1 MNAVKPSIQANP
13 FDRGALGRAAD
24 VAKRIP
30 WLRAEG
36 ANGALAASFLA
47 AYVALEW
54 ISFIH
59 EYKGLPITPWN
70 PGLGVVF
77 ALMVYAGARY
87 SLVLLAGAILAE
99 IAVLQS
105 SLTWPFVLGV
115 SAIIAASY
123 STAVFAA
130 RRWLRLDI
138 ALMHVR
144 DIVVLLVCGS
154 AGALVAALLLSLLLV
169 ADAELDW
176 NDVLVAAGP
185 LLVGDV
191 IGIAVMTPL
200 TLRLVFRRGEWP
212 AGSLRALAPDILL
225 CGALVAVSLWI
236 IVGSQSVNG
245 FKFFYLLFLPVV
257 IAAVR
262 YGLDGACIGLAVTQF
277 GLVGLLHL
285 YGYDAQAFTEFQTLM
300 FVLTITGLIVG
311 VVVSERRNADRRVR
325 EAEARL
331 KTKEAE
337 AARAARFTLVS
348 GMASAL
354 AHEISQPMT
363 AARALARSAQHLLR
377 GSPPDL
383 PRAEGN
389 LATLIA
395 QIDHAS
401 GVVRRMRDFLRRGRP
416 HVSTVDLAGVLDDA
430 VALVRADAAVHQVRI
445 ELQVPGDLPA
455 IHGDAV
461 QLEQVIINLVHNAIE
476 AIAAAGQSDGCI
488 RIAVA
493 RLAAGIEI
501 GVLDNGP
508 GIAPDLAE
516 RLFEPLTTSK
526 DEGLGLGLPIC
537 ASIIE
542 SHGGRIWVH
551 SRALGATEFRLSLPV
566 QADTA

>member
-1 MNAVKPSIQANP
+1 
-13 FDRGALGRAAD
+13 
-24 VAKRIP
+24 
-30 WLRAEG
+30 
-36 ANGALAASFLA
+36 
-47 AYVALEW
+47 
-54 ISFIH
+54 
-59 EYKGLPITPWN
+59 
-70 PGLGVVF
+70 
-77 ALMVYAGARY
+77 
-87 SLVLLAGAILAE
+87 
-99 IAVLQS
+99 
-105 SLTWPFVLGV
+105 
-115 SAIIAASY
+115 
-123 STAVFAA
+123 
-130 RRWLRLDI
+130 
-138 ALMHVR
+138 
-144 DIVVLLVCGS
+144 
-154 AGALVAALLLSLLLV
+154 
-169 ADAELDW
+169 
-176 NDVLVAAGP
+176 
-185 LLVGDV
+185 
-191 IGIAVMTPL
+191 
-200 TLRLVFRRGEWP
+200 
-212 AGSLRALAPDILL
+212 
-225 CGALVAVSLWI
+225 
-236 IVGSQSVNG
+236 
-245 FKFFYLLFLPVV
+245 
-257 IAAVR
+257 
-262 YGLDGACIGLAVTQF
+262 
-277 GLVGLLHL
+277 
-285 YGYDAQAFTEFQTLM
+285 
-300 FVLTITGLIVG
+300 
-311 VVVSERRNADRRVR
+311 R

-331 KTKEAE
+331 KNTEAE

-377 GSPPDL
+377 GSTPDL

-455 IHGDAV
+455 IHGDPV
-461 QLEQVIINLVHNAIE
+461 QLQQVIINLVRNAIE
-476 AIAAAGQSDGCI
+476 AIAAADRRDGCI

-508 GIAPDLAE
+508 GIAPDLAQ

-551 SRALGATEFRLSLPV
+551 SRAPGATEFRLSLPV
-566 QADTA
+566 QADAA